1 MRRRKFIAM
10 LGSAAVWPVAARG
23 QQRRE
28 MPMVGYLHLASPE
41 TNAGVI
47 DFRKGLSE
55 GGYEEGRNLTI
66 EYRYAHDQPKR
77 LPDLAAELVRRRVS
91 VIATPGSL
99 EAAIAA
105 KAATK
110 TIPIVFA
117 TSGDPVQFGLV
128 TSLNRPGGNVTG
140 IAFMTAELGTKFM
153 GLLHELL
160 PQATRFAV
168 LVNPSYPSS
177 EPFVREVQAAAASIG
192 GRVEVFTA
200 RDSREINI
208 AFATLAQ
215 TKVDGLL
222 VGTGPLFYSRRVQL
236 VVLGMRH
243 AIPAIY
249 TRRENVESGGLMS
262 YGSNVSD
269 QFRQSGIYTARI
281 LKGETVADIPVMQ
294 PTKFEFLINLQTSEA
309 LGIKVP
315 PGLLAIADEVIE

>member
-1 MRRRKFIAM
+1 MRRRDFFVV
-10 LGSAAVWPVAARG
+10 LGATTTWPASVRA

-28 MPMVGYLHLASPE
+28 TPVVGYLHLASPE
-41 TNAGVI
+41 TNAGAT
-47 DFRKGLSE
+47 DFRKGLSDS
-55 GGYEEGRNLTI
+55 GYEEGRNLTI
-66 EYRYAHDQPKR
+66 EYRYAHDEPNR
-77 LPDLAAELVRRRVS
+77 LPELAADLVRRRVS

-99 EAAIAA
+99 EAAMAA

-128 TSLNRPGGNVTG
+128 ASLNRPGGNVTG

-153 GLLHELL
+153 SLLHELL
-160 PQATRFAV
+160 PRATRFAV

-192 GRVEVFTA
+192 GQVEVFAA

-208 AFATLAQ
+208 AFASLAQ
-215 TKVDGLL
+215 KKVDGLL
-222 VGTGPLFYSRRVQL
+222 VGTGPLFFARRVQL

-262 YGSNVSD
+262 YGANVSD

-281 LKGETVADIPVMQ
+281 LKGEAAADLPVIQ

-315 PGLLAIADEVIE
+315 PALLAIADEVIE